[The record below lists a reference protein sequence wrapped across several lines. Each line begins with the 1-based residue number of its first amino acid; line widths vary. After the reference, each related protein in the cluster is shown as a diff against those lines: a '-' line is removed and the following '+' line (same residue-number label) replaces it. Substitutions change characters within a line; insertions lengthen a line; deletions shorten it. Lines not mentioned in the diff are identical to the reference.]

1 MSKVGV
7 YKVDITPPLGID
19 FIGYHRPTG
28 ISNIDERI
36 YVTAFV
42 FESKETKS
50 VIISIDNIG
59 MLIEDTIIIREQIAK
74 ELKIQFENI
83 TVVYTHTHSG
93 PATAGNNKVVQT
105 YKTILI
111 TNAIKAA
118 VHANENMHP
127 STVGWNVTMG
137 EIGVNRRE
145 ISSGRKVKMGINI
158 NGVVDNRIGV
168 LAIKEPATGRFLGL
182 IVFCTAHPNV
192 LMGDSDI
199 LSADYPGLTRDILQK
214 TLHCPVIII
223 QGAAGNVNAIYRGSM
238 EALEKMAYALSGSV
252 LSMIPSINYNSIS
265 KLRTVSTKLSMK
277 LKDIPE
283 PDVIKRMASSA
294 EEQWGVNTDKW
305 LTALLDMHKQNIRQ
319 LSIDI
324 EVQLIQINE
333 GSFSGI
339 PMEPFSETA
348 LDIKNKL
355 KNKFAFFGGYT
366 NGYLGYLPTK
376 EAYPYGGYEVEL
388 NPVVYGP
395 ITNLWMPPVENTAEQ
410 VVNKVLELHQ
420 AVNGVIW

>member
-36 YVTAFV
+36 YATAFI

-59 MLIEDTIIIREQIAK
+59 MLIKDTIIIREQIVK
-74 ELKIQFENI
+74 ELKIPIENI

-93 PATAGNNKVVQT
+93 PATASNNQVVQSYT
-105 YKTILI
+105 SSLI
-111 TNAIKAA
+111 TNVVKST
-118 VHANENMHP
+118 VHANENMQP
-127 STVGWNVTMG
+127 SEVGWNVTMG

-145 ISSGRKVKMGINI
+145 ISLDGKVKMGINV

-168 LAIKEPATGRFLGL
+168 LAIKHPTTGKFQGL

-192 LMGDSDI
+192 LKGDSDI
-199 LSADYPGLTRDILQK
+199 LSADYPGLTRDILQN

-223 QGAAGNVNAIYRGSM
+223 QGAAGNVNANYRGSK

-252 LSMIPSINYNSIS
+252 LTMIPSINYKSIS
-265 KLRTVSTKLSMK
+265 KLRTVSTKMSMK

-283 PDVIKRMASSA
+283 PDVIKKMAFLA
-294 EEQWGVNTDKW
+294 ADQWGVNTDKW
-305 LTALLDMHKQNIRQ
+305 LIVLLDMHKQNIKQ
-319 LSIDI
+319 LSIDLEI
-324 EVQLIQINE
+324 QLLQINE

-348 LDIKNKL
+348 IDIKKRLKNKL
-355 KNKFAFFGGYT
+355 AFFGGYT

-376 EAYPYGGYEVEL
+376 EAYSYGGYEVEV
-388 NPVVYGP
+388 NPVIYGP
-395 ITNLWMPPVENTAEQ
+395 ITDLWMPPVDNTAEQ
-410 VVNKVLELHQ
+410 VVKKVLELY
-420 AVNGVIW
+420 NTK

>member
-7 YKVDITPPLGID
+7 YRVDITPPLGID

-36 YVTAFV
+36 YATAFI

-59 MLIEDTIIIREQIAK
+59 MLIKDTIIIREQIVK
-74 ELKIQFENI
+74 ELKIPFENI

-93 PATAGNNKVVQT
+93 PATASNNQMVQS
-105 YKTILI
+105 YKTSLI
-111 TNAIKAA
+111 TNVVKAT
-118 VHANENMHP
+118 VNANENMQP
-127 STVGWNVTMG
+127 SEVGWNVTMG

-145 ISSGRKVKMGINI
+145 ISLDGKVKMGINV
-158 NGVVDNRIGV
+158 NGAVDNRIGV
-168 LAIKEPATGRFLGL
+168 LAIKHPATGKFQGL

-192 LMGDSDI
+192 LKGDSDI
-199 LSADYPGLTRDILQK
+199 LSADYPGLTRDILQN

-223 QGAAGNVNAIYRGSM
+223 QGAAGNVNANYRGSK

-252 LSMIPSINYNSIS
+252 LTMIPSINCKSIS
-265 KLRTVSTKLSMK
+265 KLRTVSTKMSMK

-283 PDVIKRMASSA
+283 PDVIKRMAFLA
-294 EEQWGVNTDKW
+294 ADQWGVNTDKW
-305 LTALLDMHKQNIRQ
+305 LMVLLDMHKQNIKQ
-319 LSIDI
+319 LSIDLEI
-324 EVQLIQINE
+324 QLLQINE

-348 LDIKNKL
+348 IDIKKRLKNKL
-355 KNKFAFFGGYT
+355 AFFGGYT

-376 EAYPYGGYEVEL
+376 EAYPYGGYEVEV
-388 NPVVYGP
+388 NPVIYGP
-395 ITNLWMPPVENTAEQ
+395 ITDLWMPPVENTAEQ
-410 VVNKVLELHQ
+410 VVKKVLELY
-420 AVNGVIW
+420 NTK